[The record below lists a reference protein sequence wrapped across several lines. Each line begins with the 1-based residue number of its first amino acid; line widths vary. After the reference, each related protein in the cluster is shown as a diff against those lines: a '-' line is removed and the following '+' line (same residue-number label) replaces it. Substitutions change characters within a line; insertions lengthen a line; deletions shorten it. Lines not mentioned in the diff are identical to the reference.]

1 MKGNNVEQLI
11 KSQIEIDRASV
22 NEINWIAAAQVA
34 MAAETEGIALDPE
47 QVIQGVRYIF
57 DHPERGFYILARE
70 GQQPIG
76 CLLILKEW
84 SDWRN
89 GDVWWIHSV
98 YVDPA
103 HRKQGIF
110 KQMFEHI
117 ERLARDSHIRGLRL
131 YVDKNNIIAQRVYKK
146 LGMNKEHYELFE
158 KMF

>member
-1 MKGNNVEQLI
+1 MRSAI
-11 KSQIEIDRASV
+11 QIDYASPADV
-22 NEINWIAAAQVA
+22 SWIATAQIA
-34 MAAETEGIALDPE
+34 MALETEGITLDPE
-47 QVIQGVRYIF
+47 QVAKGVRYIF
-57 DHPERGFYILARE
+57 DHPERGFYILAKDNL
-70 GQQPIG
+70 QPIA

-103 HRKQGIF
+103 YRRRGVF

-117 ERLARDSHIRGLRL
+117 EQLARSAQIRGLRL
-131 YVDKNNIIAQRVYKK
+131 YVDQSNLIAQRVYEQ
-146 LGMNKEHYELFE
+146 LGMNKDHYALFE

>member
-1 MKGNNVEQLI
+1 MKGNNVKQLI